1 MPYRTDCLIVDEMHG
16 SLLPM
21 MERAGIRAVYKPQA
35 SREEVLAEIG
45 TYQGIVVRSKLRLDA
60 AFFAQAKGLMWVAR
74 AGAGTDNI
82 DLAAAQTHG
91 VRVFN
96 APEGNRDA
104 VGEHT
109 LGLLLALLNRIPQG
123 DAEVRAGIWRREAN
137 RGNEVGGKTVGL
149 IGYGHMGQA
158 FAERLQGFGCRV
170 IAYDKYRED
179 WPDTRVERVT
189 LEELLARVE
198 ILSLHVPLTR
208 ETRKWVDS
216 SFFGKLKNP
225 IWLVNTA
232 RGEIVSSADLLYAVQ
247 QGIVRGATLDVL
259 ENEKFETLLTPERAV
274 LQGLI
279 DTQKVLFTP
288 HVAGWTHESYVRINE
303 VLVQKILDAFPE

>member
-1 MPYRTDCLIVDEMHG
+1 MRYRTDCLIVDEMHG

-21 MERAGIRAVYKPQA
+21 MERAGIRAVYKPKA
-35 SREEVLAEIG
+35 GRDEVLAEIG
-45 TYQGIVVRSKLRLDA
+45 GYQGIVVRSKLRLDT
-60 AFFAQAKGLMWVAR
+60 AFFKKAGSLVWVAR

-82 DLAAAQTHG
+82 DMAAAEAHG

-109 LGLLLALLNRIPQG
+109 LGLLLALMNRIPQG
-123 DAEVRAGIWRREAN
+123 DAEVRAGIWRREPN
-137 RGNEVGGKTVGL
+137 RGYEVGGKTVGL
-149 IGYGHMGQA
+149 IGYGNMGQA
-158 FAERLQGFGCRV
+158 FAQRLRGFGCRV

-179 WPDTRVERVT
+179 WPDAGVERVT
-189 LEELLARVE
+189 LEELWAQAE

-208 ETRKWVDS
+208 ETRGWVNA
-216 SFFGKLKNP
+216 SFFGRLQKP
-225 IWLVNTA
+225 VWLLNTA
-232 RGEIVSSADLLYAVQ
+232 RGEVVSSADLLYAIQ
-247 QGIVRGATLDVL
+247 QGIVRGAALDVL

-279 DTQKVLFTP
+279 DTGKVLFTP

>member
-1 MPYRTDCLIVDEMHG
+1 MSYRTDCLIVDEMHG

-21 MERAGIRAVYKPQA
+21 MERAGIRAVYKPKA

-45 TYQGIVVRSKLRLDA
+45 AYQGIVVRSKLRLDGP
-60 AFFAQAKGLMWVAR
+60 FFQKAPSLRWVAR

-82 DLAAAQTHG
+82 DMAAAEARGLT
-91 VRVFN
+91 VFN

-123 DAEVRAGIWRREAN
+123 DAEVRGGIWRREAN
-137 RGNEVGGKTVGL
+137 RGYEVGGKTVGL
-149 IGYGHMGQA
+149 IGYGNMGQA
-158 FAERLQGFGCRV
+158 FAKRLQGFGCRV

-179 WPDTRVERVT
+179 WPDAWVERVT
-189 LEELLARVE
+189 LEDLISRVD
-198 ILSLHVPLTR
+198 ILSLHIPLTR
-208 ETRKWVDS
+208 ETRGWINA
-216 SFFGKLKNP
+216 SFFGNLQNP

-247 QGIVRGATLDVL
+247 QGRVRGAALDVL

-274 LQGLI
+274 LKGLV
-279 DTQKVLFTP
+279 DTGKVLFTP